1 MMTEAVVP
9 GADELAARIEDGAS
23 LAIPPDYSN
32 VPLAATA
39 ALIRRNA
46 RNLNLVA
53 VPTSGLQ
60 TDLLIGAGCVASLEA
75 AAVSLGEFG
84 PAPRFTDAIRR
95 GALAMKDST
104 CPAIHAAL
112 QAAEKGVPF
121 MPLRGVI
128 GSDLIGRRSDWTV
141 IDNPFGENDPILLLP
156 ALRPDVALF
165 HARRAD
171 RAGNVWLGRR
181 RELLTMAHA
190 ARRTL
195 VSVEEIVD
203 DDFLADE
210 VIAAGTLPALYV
222 EAIALAPGGA
232 QPLGLEGVYE
242 ADRAMLADYAE
253 MARSAD
259 GFAWWL
265 DRFLTTKAAAA

>member
-1 MMTEAVVP
+1 MTTKTFVP
-9 GADELAARIEDGAS
+9 GVDELVARIDDGAS

-84 PAPRFTDAIRR
+84 PAPRFTDAMRR
-95 GALAMKDST
+95 GALAMRDST

-121 MPLRGVI
+121 MALRGVI
-128 GSDLIGRRSDWTV
+128 GSDLIGRRPDWRV

-156 ALRPDVALF
+156 ALSPDVALF

-181 RELLTMAHA
+181 RELVTMAHA

-203 DDFLADE
+203 DDLLGDE
-210 VIAAGTLPALYV
+210 TTAAGTLPALYV
-222 EAIALAPGGA
+222 EAIAPAPGGS

-242 ADRAMLADYAE
+242 ADRAMLAEYAE

-259 GFAWWL
+259 GFDRWL
-265 DRFLTTKAAAA
+265 DRFLATNAAAA

>member
-1 MMTEAVVP
+1 MTTEAVVP
-9 GADELAARIEDGAS
+9 GVGELAARIEDGAS

-46 RNLNLVA
+46 RDLNLVA

-112 QAAEKGVPF
+112 QAGEKGVPF
-121 MPLRGVI
+121 MPLRGVL
-128 GSDLIGRRSDWTV
+128 GSDLIGRRPDWRV

-181 RELLTMAHA
+181 RELVIMAHA

-242 ADRAMLADYAE
+242 ADRARLVDYAE

-259 GFAWWL
+259 GFARWL
-265 DRFLTTKAAAA
+265 DHFLATKAAVA

>member
-1 MMTEAVVP
+1 MTTEAIFP
-9 GADELAARIEDGAS
+9 GLDELAARIEDGAS

-53 VPTSGLQ
+53 VPTSGMQ

-84 PAPRFTDAIRR
+84 PAPRFTDAIRH
-95 GALAMKDST
+95 GALVMRDST

-121 MPLRGVI
+121 MALRGVI
-128 GSDLIGRRSDWTV
+128 GSDLIGRRPDWTV
-141 IDNPFGENDPILLLP
+141 IDNPFGDNDPILLLP

-181 RELLTMAHA
+181 RELVTMAHA

-195 VSVEEIVD
+195 VTVEEVVD
-203 DDFLADE
+203 DDLLADE
-210 VIAAGTLPALYV
+210 VVAAGVLPALYV

-242 ADRAMLADYAE
+242 ADRAMLVDYAE
-253 MARSAD
+253 MAQSAD
-259 GFAWWL
+259 GFARWL
-265 DRFLTTKAAAA
+265 DRFLATKAAAA

>member
-1 MMTEAVVP
+1 MTTEAVVP
-9 GADELAARIEDGAS
+9 GVDELAALIEDGAS

-39 ALIRRNA
+39 ALIRRNS

-128 GSDLIGRRSDWTV
+128 GSDLIGRRPDWRV
-141 IDNPFGENDPILLLP
+141 IDSPFGENDPILLLP

-171 RAGNVWLGRR
+171 RSGNVWLGRR
-181 RELLTMAHA
+181 RELVTMAHA
-190 ARRTL
+190 ARRCL
-195 VSVEEIVD
+195 VTVEEIVD

-210 VIAAGTLPALYV
+210 ITAAGTLPSLYV

-259 GFAWWL
+259 GFARWL

>member
-1 MMTEAVVP
+1 MTTEAIFP
-9 GADELAARIEDGAS
+9 GLDELAARIEDGAS

-53 VPTSGLQ
+53 VPTSGMQ

-84 PAPRFTDAIRR
+84 PAPRFTDAIRH
-95 GALAMKDST
+95 GALVMRDST

-121 MPLRGVI
+121 MALRGVI
-128 GSDLIGRRSDWTV
+128 GSDLIGRRPDWTV
-141 IDNPFGENDPILLLP
+141 IDNPFGDNDPILLLP

-181 RELLTMAHA
+181 RELVTMAHA

-195 VSVEEIVD
+195 VTVEEVVAD
-203 DDFLADE
+203 DLLADE
-210 VIAAGTLPALYV
+210 VVAAGALPALYV

-232 QPLGLEGVYE
+232 QPLGLDGVYE
-242 ADRAMLADYAE
+242 ADRAMLVDYAE
-253 MARSAD
+253 MAQSAD
-259 GFAWWL
+259 GFARWL
-265 DRFLTTKAAAA
+265 DRFLATKAAAA

>member
-112 QAAEKGVPF
+112 QAAEKDVPF

-242 ADRAMLADYAE
+242 ADFAMLADYAE

>member
-104 CPAIHAAL
+104 CPAIHTAL

-203 DDFLADE
+203 DDLLADE

>member
-1 MMTEAVVP
+1 MTAEAFFP
-9 GADELAARIEDGAS
+9 GLDELAARIEDGAS

-84 PAPRFTDAIRR
+84 PAPRFTDAIRH
-95 GALAMKDST
+95 GALAMRDST

-128 GSDLIGRRSDWTV
+128 GSDLIGRRPDWTV
-141 IDNPFGENDPILLLP
+141 IDNPFGDNDPILLLP
-156 ALRPDVALF
+156 ALRPEVALF

-181 RELLTMAHA
+181 RELVTMAHA

-195 VSVEEIVD
+195 VTVEEIVD
-203 DDFLADE
+203 DDLLADE
-210 VIAAGTLPALYV
+210 VVAAGTLPALYV

-242 ADRAMLADYAE
+242 ADRAMLVDYAE
-253 MARSAD
+253 MAQSAD
-259 GFAWWL
+259 GFARWL
-265 DRFLTTKAAAA
+265 DRFLATKAAAA

>member
-1 MMTEAVVP
+1 MRLFRVRTSWRRGSRTAP
-9 GADELAARIEDGAS
+9 AS
-23 LAIPPDYSN
+23 RFHPITATF
-32 VPLAATA
+32 PLAATA

-60 TDLLIGAGCVASLEA
+60 ADLLIGAGCVASLEA

-242 ADRAMLADYAE
+242 ADFAMLADYAE